1 MDVQNIEGYEEL
13 MVMLEERG
21 WMRLDILI
29 KETNK
34 SIELELFTN
43 VAFHTH
49 NDFIYYVRIDYHLSV
64 INYLLHLQP
73 KKYVQYPKQKGYQ
86 YDRDMCETMRN
97 EFCQPG
103 DEWVIVRGKPLKLL
117 TRQMHHIPKAWGSF
131 IMQTLESTSN

>member
-43 VAFHTH
+43 VAFHPH
-49 NDFIYYVRIDYHLSV
+49 NDFIYYVRIDYRPSV

-73 KKYVQYPKQKGYQ
+73 KKYV
-86 YDRDMCETMRN
+86 
-97 EFCQPG
+97 
-103 DEWVIVRGKPLKLL
+103 
-117 TRQMHHIPKAWGSF
+117 
-131 IMQTLESTSN
+131 